1 MLQFDFFVIDP
12 VLIEAATDLYVPA
25 KKEGF
30 RKLILF
36 VRCKAKKCLKE
47 VRTSSVPKIFK

>member
-12 VLIEAATDLYVPA
+12 VAIEATTDLYVPA

-36 VRCKAKKCLKE
+36 VRCKTKRL
-47 VRTSSVPKIFK
+47 